1 MVEDLK
7 KALQALPG
15 LYIQFKITPIQN
27 QVGRLSGWAREACV
41 LLFFLNFCSQIL
53 KNRILESIK
62 QPS

>member
-15 LYIQFKITPIQN
+15 LYIQFKMTPTQN

-41 LLFFLNFCSQIL
+41 LLFF
-53 KNRILESIK
+53 
-62 QPS
+62 